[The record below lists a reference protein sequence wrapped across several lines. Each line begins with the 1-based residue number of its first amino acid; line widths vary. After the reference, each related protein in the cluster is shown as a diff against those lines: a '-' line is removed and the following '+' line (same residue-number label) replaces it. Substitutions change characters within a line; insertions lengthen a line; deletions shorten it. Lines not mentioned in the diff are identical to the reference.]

1 MKTFKY
7 AKNPITPYK
16 KSISQNKKINH
27 ANINKIIS
35 QYKSENMLKKKKKR
49 INNCPIKNNFNT
61 IFNIEKMI
69 YSSFKKT
76 YSNDKD
82 FYNIKIIN
90 DIITNENSHAVAE
103 FKDYLIKGDDS
114 EFLQRLYLL
123 KESIDLIPKISEY
136 YENCSIIFPNY
147 VILPESKYI
156 YKNIQRKQRII
167 DHQQDINDELKKK
180 NFKKKE
186 IKSLKNKNDNDD
198 IVFDDKVID
207 SILNQTDTS
216 NMKKIFGLNNN
227 ESDSSNNF
235 TMDKILL
242 MIDKAENEIIN
253 LNNKK
258 IKIQNKKNNVKNYIR
273 NNNNKNKGRNSKRNL
288 HEELLNVSSKDSYFN
303 KNNNCLN
310 SKININHNKILST
323 IDIEKKYNN
332 TINAS
337 PIKIKE
343 KKILNKHLLNTLLSK
358 NIFNTY
364 NNSFMPLESETK
376 NIDQSYKK
384 SISPSFNNN
393 LKFPSKTLLKS
404 SSSSNNIK
412 KTKTNKKNYSKVTEL
427 NMNSI
432 KIKKKIPLSERE
444 SNQYKYTIEPEIIEM
459 TRTKTQISRNFD
471 CKNEIKYSNSINR
484 KNNLNSKNKENK
496 LKNSNKKLSIKN
508 KMMNSYNHKN
518 FISVTQRN
526 NSSSNKNNHLIT
538 ISNINNSRNYFDDN
552 EFNEFFYEYFP
563 TDRTYINKN
572 HYSNNKKSKRK
583 IISNTILPLT
593 KRDEES
599 IKGIKI
605 NGFDE
610 ILRKSRNSNAISE
623 RIDNSN
629 NNSSSLVKTNRTTIS
644 NKSNIRNYISVERR
658 KINNH

>member
-49 INNCPIKNNFNT
+49 IKNCPIKNNFNT

-332 TINAS
+332 TINTS

-376 NIDQSYKK
+376 NKDQSYKK

-404 SSSSNNIK
+404 S
-412 KTKTNKKNYSKVTEL
+412 
-427 NMNSI
+427 
-432 KIKKKIPLSERE
+432 
-444 SNQYKYTIEPEIIEM
+444 
-459 TRTKTQISRNFD
+459 
-471 CKNEIKYSNSINR
+471 
-484 KNNLNSKNKENK
+484 
-496 LKNSNKKLSIKN
+496 
-508 KMMNSYNHKN
+508 
-518 FISVTQRN
+518 
-526 NSSSNKNNHLIT
+526 
-538 ISNINNSRNYFDDN
+538 
-552 EFNEFFYEYFP
+552 
-563 TDRTYINKN
+563 
-572 HYSNNKKSKRK
+572 
-583 IISNTILPLT
+583 
-593 KRDEES
+593 
-599 IKGIKI
+599 
-605 NGFDE
+605 
-610 ILRKSRNSNAISE
+610 
-623 RIDNSN
+623 
-629 NNSSSLVKTNRTTIS
+629 
-644 NKSNIRNYISVERR
+644 
-658 KINNH
+658 

>member
-27 ANINKIIS
+27 VNINKIIS
-35 QYKSENMLKKKKKR
+35 QYKSENMIKKKKKR
-49 INNCPIKNNFNT
+49 IKNYPIKNKLNT

-90 DIITNENSHAVAE
+90 DIITNENSHVVAE

-114 EFLQRLYLL
+114 EFLQKLYLL

-147 VILPESKYI
+147 VILAESKYI

-167 DHQQDINDELKKK
+167 DHQQDINQELKKK
-180 NFKKKE
+180 FLKKKK
-186 IKSLKNKNDNDD
+186 IKSLNNKNDNDD

-235 TMDKILL
+235 TMDKLLL
-242 MIDKAENEIIN
+242 MIDKAENENDIIN

-258 IKIQNKKNNVKNYIR
+258 IKIQNKKNNIKNYIR
-273 NNNNKNKGRNSKRNL
+273 NNNRIKGRNSKRNL
-288 HEELLNVSSKDSYFN
+288 HKELLNVSSRDSYFN

-310 SKININHNKILST
+310 SKINISHNKILST
-323 IDIEKKYNN
+323 IEIEKKYNN
-332 TINAS
+332 TINTS

-343 KKILNKHLLNTLLSK
+343 KKILNKHLLNSLLSK

-364 NNSFMPLESETK
+364 NNSFMPLENEIK
-376 NIDQSYKK
+376 NKDQSNTK
-384 SISPSFNNN
+384 SIPPSKNNY
-393 LKFPSKTLLKS
+393 LKFQSKNLLKS

-412 KTKTNKKNYSKVTEL
+412 KTKTNNKNYSKITES

-432 KIKKKIPLSERE
+432 KIKKKVPLSERE

-471 CKNEIKYSNSINR
+471 YKIEIKYSNSIS
-484 KNNLNSKNKENK
+484 SKKKEHSKIKENK
-496 LKNSNKKLSIKN
+496 LKNSNKKFSIKN
-508 KMMNSYNHKN
+508 KIINSYNHKN

-538 ISNINNSRNYFDDN
+538 ISNINNSRNLIDDK
-552 EFNEFFYEYFP
+552 EFFFEYFP
-563 TDRTYINKN
+563 TDRTFINKN
-572 HYSNNKKSKRK
+572 HYSNNKKNKRK
-583 IISNTILPLT
+583 IISNTIIPFN
-593 KRDEES
+593 KRDEDL

-610 ILRKSRNSNAISE
+610 LLRKSRNSNAISE

-629 NNSSSLVKTNRTTIS
+629 NNSNSLVKTNRTTVS
-644 NKSNIRNYISVERR
+644 NKSNIRNFISVERR

>member
-7 AKNPITPYK
+7 AKNPITHYK

-27 ANINKIIS
+27 VNINKIIS
-35 QYKSENMLKKKKKR
+35 QYKSENMIKKKKKR
-49 INNCPIKNNFNT
+49 IKNYPIKNKLNT

-90 DIITNENSHAVAE
+90 DIITNENSHVVAE

-114 EFLQRLYLL
+114 EFLQKLYLL

-147 VILPESKYI
+147 VILAESKYI

-167 DHQQDINDELKKK
+167 DHQQDINQELKKK
-180 NFKKKE
+180 FLKKKK
-186 IKSLKNKNDNDD
+186 IKSLNNKNDNDD

-235 TMDKILL
+235 TMDKLLL
-242 MIDKAENEIIN
+242 MIDKAENENDIIN

-258 IKIQNKKNNVKNYIR
+258 IKIQNKKNNIKNYIR
-273 NNNNKNKGRNSKRNL
+273 NNNRIKGRNSKRNL
-288 HEELLNVSSKDSYFN
+288 HKELLNVSSRDSYFN

-310 SKININHNKILST
+310 SKINISHNKILST
-323 IDIEKKYNN
+323 IEIEKKYNN
-332 TINAS
+332 TINTS

-343 KKILNKHLLNTLLSK
+343 KKILNKHLLNSLLSK

-364 NNSFMPLESETK
+364 NNSFMPLENEIK
-376 NIDQSYKK
+376 NKDQSNTK
-384 SISPSFNNN
+384 SIPPSKNNY
-393 LKFPSKTLLKS
+393 LKFQSKNLLKS

-412 KTKTNKKNYSKVTEL
+412 KTKTNNKNYSKIIES

-432 KIKKKIPLSERE
+432 KIKKKVPLSERE

-459 TRTKTQISRNFD
+459 NRTKTQI
-471 CKNEIKYSNSINR
+471 
-484 KNNLNSKNKENK
+484 
-496 LKNSNKKLSIKN
+496 
-508 KMMNSYNHKN
+508 
-518 FISVTQRN
+518 
-526 NSSSNKNNHLIT
+526 
-538 ISNINNSRNYFDDN
+538 
-552 EFNEFFYEYFP
+552 
-563 TDRTYINKN
+563 
-572 HYSNNKKSKRK
+572 
-583 IISNTILPLT
+583 
-593 KRDEES
+593 
-599 IKGIKI
+599 
-605 NGFDE
+605 
-610 ILRKSRNSNAISE
+610 
-623 RIDNSN
+623 
-629 NNSSSLVKTNRTTIS
+629 
-644 NKSNIRNYISVERR
+644 
-658 KINNH
+658 

>member
-16 KSISQNKKINH
+16 KSISQNKKNNH

-35 QYKSENMLKKKKKR
+35 QYKSENMIKKKKKR
-49 INNCPIKNNFNT
+49 IKNYPIKNKINT
-61 IFNIEKMI
+61 LFYIEKMI
-69 YSSFKKT
+69 YSTFKKT
-76 YSNDKD
+76 YSNNKD
-82 FYNIKIIN
+82 FYNVKIIN

-114 EFLQRLYLL
+114 EFLQRLFFL
-123 KESIDLIPKISEY
+123 KESINLIPKISEY

-167 DHQQDINDELKKK
+167 DHQQDINEELEKK
-180 NFKKKE
+180 NIKKKE
-186 IKSLKNKNDNDD
+186 INSLKNKNNDND

-242 MIDKAENEIIN
+242 MIDKAENNKLN
-253 LNNKK
+253 LNHKK
-258 IKIQNKKNNVKNYIR
+258 IKIQNKKNPIKNYIR
-273 NNNNKNKGRNSKRNL
+273 NNNRIKGRNSKRNL
-288 HEELLNVSSKDSYFN
+288 NEELLNVSSKDSYFN
-303 KNNNCLN
+303 KNNCLN
-310 SKININHNKILST
+310 SIVNIHNKILST

-332 TINAS
+332 TINTS
-337 PIKIKE
+337 PIKIKG
-343 KKILNKHLLNTLLSK
+343 KKILNKHLLNSLLSK

-364 NNSFMPLESETK
+364 NNSFMPLETEIK
-376 NIDQSYKK
+376 NNDILYKNC
-384 SISPSFNNN
+384 ITPSLKNN
-393 LKFPSKTLLKS
+393 LKFPSKKLLKS

-412 KTKTNKKNYSKVTEL
+412 KTKTNNKKYSKLTES

-432 KIKKKIPLSERE
+432 KIKKIIPLSERE

-459 TRTKTQISRNFD
+459 TRTKTQISRNYD
-471 CKNEIKYSNSINR
+471 YKNELQYSNSINK
-484 KNNLNSKNKENK
+484 KNDSNSKIKKNQ
-496 LKNSNKKLSIKN
+496 LKNYNKKLSIKN
-508 KMMNSYNHKN
+508 KMINTYNHKN

-526 NSSSNKNNHLIT
+526 NSSSNKINHLIT
-538 ISNINNSRNYFDDN
+538 ISNINNSRNYIDDN
-552 EFNEFFYEYFP
+552 EFFFEYFP
-563 TDRTYINKN
+563 TDRTFISKN
-572 HYSNNKKSKRK
+572 HYSNNKKNKRK
-583 IISNTILPLT
+583 IISNTIIPFN
-593 KRDEES
+593 KRDEDL

-610 ILRKSRNSNAISE
+610 LFRKSRNSNAISE

-629 NNSSSLVKTNRTTIS
+629 NNSSSIVKTNRTTVS